1 MGVASNIIGQPLKL
15 KHFFGLLHASV
26 WLILPFLE
34 TDEDLVDTALLYSLF
49 YYLQDT
55 VWSIGLGQYSMAAHH
70 IVLCTFWFFLVW
82 KRLKFKEELLLSCMF
97 FAEIGAFLIHLKYL
111 FQDYSVIHNA
121 CFITY
126 VLTRLIAFP
135 LYVLP
140 KVIAVA
146 DKMSWSWP
154 YVCGVAV
161 VVATVAFSTWIIFS
175 NKLLFLDAIR
185 CRARKL
191 KSKVE

>member
-97 FAEIGAFLIHLKYL
+97 FAEIGSRNTSIPAWYSLGCNSVTMFDGIQKLLQLCDLITQHL
-111 FQDYSVIHNA
+111 
-121 CFITY
+121 
-126 VLTRLIAFP
+126 
-135 LYVLP
+135 
-140 KVIAVA
+140 
-146 DKMSWSWP
+146 
-154 YVCGVAV
+154 
-161 VVATVAFSTWIIFS
+161 
-175 NKLLFLDAIR
+175 NKLSYFYNFFWIHFLLIIH
-185 CRARKL
+185 
-191 KSKVE
+191 